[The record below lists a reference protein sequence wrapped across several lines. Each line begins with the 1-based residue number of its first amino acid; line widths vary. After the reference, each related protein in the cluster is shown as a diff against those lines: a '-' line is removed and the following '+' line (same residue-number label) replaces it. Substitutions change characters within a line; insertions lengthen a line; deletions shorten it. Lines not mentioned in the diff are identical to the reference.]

1 MSNND
6 KILNALARLA
16 VAEDSTE
23 AARAKAEIR
32 GLMKG
37 GETDASPAREK
48 APDIKTE
55 LAIRKALKDLGMPE
69 HIKGFRYTLEA
80 IRLCV
85 EDDKMLEMITK
96 RLYPEVARRYDTT
109 ASRVERA
116 IRHGIDLVWERCS
129 LDNLYEYFGYS
140 ISPNKGKTTNSEF
153 IAKVSGVV
161 RLQMIENT

>member
-23 AARAKAEIR
+23 AARAKAEIK

-37 GETDASPAREK
+37 GETATPAQENK
-48 APDIKTE
+48 PDITTE

-69 HIKGFRYTLEA
+69 HIKGFRFALEA

-85 EDDKMLEMITK
+85 EDEAMIDMITK
-96 RLYPEVARRYDTT
+96 RLYPEVAKRCDSTP
-109 ASRVERA
+109 SRVERA

-129 LDNLYEYFGYS
+129 IENLYEYFGYS
-140 ISPNKGKTTNSEF
+140 ISPNKGKSTNSEF

-161 RLQMIENT
+161 RLQMKANT